1 MSVDI
6 GLSPKQLEGS
16 ITLLNRVLADEFI
29 LYVKVRK
36 YHWNVKGIYFN
47 DLHKFFQSLYEDLD
61 NIVDSVAER
70 VRAVG
75 GDAVGT
81 IAEYVNL
88 TRLPEEPGNY
98 PVAKDMIAN
107 LVTLHEILI
116 KEIRVDV
123 ETCQNILADVG
134 TADFLTGIMEIHE
147 KSAWMLRS
155 MISE

>member
-1 MSVDI
+1 MSIDI

-36 YHWNVKGIYFN
+36 YHWNVKGTHFN

-61 NIVDSVAER
+61 NVVDSVAER

-81 IAEYVNL
+81 TAEYVNL

-107 LVTLHEILI
+107 LVTLHEIII

-123 ETCQNILADVG
+123 ETCQNILVDAG